1 MIPKLPKKFAVA
13 LAIRT
18 KRVGREHILLVQR
31 PIDDQDF
38 PGKWGLPATSF
49 KDKDSLKNHAINLA
63 KEKLG
68 VRVTLGTQLHSG
80 TQKRADYIL
89 EMTLYDAWLPEQK
102 INLKTPENSKS
113 KTFYTDFKWGQA
125 KELMETAENV
135 LKPIGI

>member
-31 PIDDQDF
+31 PIDDKDF

-113 KTFYTDFKWGQA
+113 KTFYTNQY
-125 KELMETAENV
+125 LT
-135 LKPIGI
+135 